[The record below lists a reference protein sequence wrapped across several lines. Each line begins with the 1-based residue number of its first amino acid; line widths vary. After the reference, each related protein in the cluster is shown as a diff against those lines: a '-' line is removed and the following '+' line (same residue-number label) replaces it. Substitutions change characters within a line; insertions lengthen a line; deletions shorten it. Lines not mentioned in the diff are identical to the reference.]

1 MTVSVEGNLKDFPLP
16 DVMNF
21 VVQAAGTGELELEGK
36 DQERVIVKF
45 EEGKLVSAE
54 PTGPRAEKERVG
66 SLLVRGGLIT
76 PLQLKE
82 VLRIQKE
89 TLQKLGHILIRKGLI
104 RKEDLRNILQVQV
117 KETMFHLFQWQDG
130 HYRFRKAKSVDY
142 DHDLYTPQDANNMIM
157 EGVRMVDEW
166 PSIRKRIPSNGMVFR
181 KSLAY
186 STLTLDETEEKE
198 QRQQKEAAEVDMSNL
213 DDLLA
218 GLGKAEEPPEPP
230 AEMIVP
236 GKEQITRQH
245 AIVFNLVDGKRS
257 VEDVIS
263 LGRLGEFDTCR
274 VLKELQELGFVEPVE
289 AFATGGGKGRFA
301 WLTPQRMA
309 KAAVWGASIPVV
321 LLAIFVLKAIIGGIG
336 EETFP
341 FEPFGQTVKET
352 YESLKH
358 RRIEKALEIYY
369 FEKQG
374 HPDSLRKLA
383 ATGYL
388 RENDLRDPWGTDY
401 QYNLKGK
408 EGYVLFSVHST
419 REAGHAR
426 Q

>member
-21 VVQAAGTGELELEGK
+21 IVQAAGTGELELEGK
-36 DQERVIVKF
+36 DQDKVIVKF
-45 EEGKLVSAE
+45 EEGRLVSAE
-54 PTGPRAEKERVG
+54 PIGPRAEKERVG

-104 RKEDLRNILQVQV
+104 RKEDLRDILQVQV
-117 KETMFHLFQWQDG
+117 KETMFHLFQWEEG
-130 HYRFRKAKSVDY
+130 HYRFRKAKSMDY

-166 PSIRKRIPSNGMVFR
+166 PGIRKRIPSTGMVFR

-186 STLTLDETEEKE
+186 ASLTLDETEEKE
-198 QRQQKEAAEVDMSNL
+198 QRQRKEEQEVDMSNL

-230 AEMIVP
+230 PGRIVP

-245 AIVFNLVDGKRS
+245 AVVFNLIDGKRS
-257 VEDVIS
+257 IEDIVY

-274 VLKELQELGFVEPVE
+274 VTKELQELGFVEPVE
-289 AFATGGGKGRFA
+289 AFAQGGGKGRFA
-301 WLTPQRMA
+301 WLTRQRLGR
-309 KAAVWGASIPVV
+309 AAVWAAAAPIVLFVV
-321 LLAIFVLKAIIGGIG
+321 LLLRAIVGGIG

-341 FEPFGQTVKET
+341 FRPFGESVKET
-352 YESLKH
+352 YEGLKH
-358 RRIEKALEIYY
+358 RRIERVLETYY
-369 FEKQG
+369 FEEQG
-374 HPDSLRKLA
+374 HPDALQKLVSA
-383 ATGYL
+383 GYL
-388 RENDLRDPWGTDY
+388 RVGDLRDPWGTEY

-408 EGYVLFSVHST
+408 EGYVLFSVHTT
-419 REAGHAR
+419 REAGNAR